1 LKRNCLAVFQGKL
14 TMTDDDLVQISVTFD
29 SPDLEMEERESE
41 VLNLFQALRELE
53 EVESVDRVLDPNP
66 PKGNK
71 AFGGFI
77 IGLLTAEVSV
87 ANFKKLMGF
96 LGDRVGSKP
105 IKLKLK
111 APDGREL
118 ELEASS
124 QAEFEFAFQ
133 KAQEFLGNK

>member
-1 LKRNCLAVFQGKL
+1 MADN
-14 TMTDDDLVQISVTFD
+14 DLVRVAVTFNA
-29 SPDLEMEERESE
+29 PDLEPDEQESE
-41 VLNLFQALRELE
+41 TLNLFQALRELE

-66 PKGNK
+66 PEGNK
-71 AFGGFI
+71 SMGGFI

-124 QAEFEFAFQ
+124 QAEFEFAFE
-133 KAQEFLGNK
+133 KAQAFLGQK

>member
-1 LKRNCLAVFQGKL
+1 MSDN
-14 TMTDDDLVQISVTFD
+14 DLMQIAVTFD
-29 SPDLEMEERESE
+29 SPDSEMEERESE
-41 VLNLFQALRELE
+41 ALNLFQALRELE
-53 EVESVDRVLDPNP
+53 EVEAVSRVLDPNP
-66 PKGNK
+66 PRGNK
-71 AFGGFI
+71 AVGGFI

-87 ANFKKLMGF
+87 TNFKKLMGF